1 MIPFPRPQRSRPA
14 ARLTLRALDDRI
26 TPATAAYSAAT
37 QTLTLVAAQ
46 ADQLVVS
53 AVPNMPTGYL
63 NVTETQAGA
72 TVFNSTVK
80 NQSVRTL
87 VVQFGNTD
95 TGSLTLDATTRIGG
109 GLVVGGGTGVTTVD
123 VAGTVGGNIVY
134 TANPTLGLGAID
146 QVILEPTASVG
157 GNVALTLGDGPNM
170 VRLRGGTI
178 RGNLGVAATA
188 GGDTIQVTEAGDLTV
203 NGSVNFNLG
212 AGNNTVL
219 GMATHVIQVGGNFT
233 YTGGAGNDTF
243 DLDGSGTIL
252 DVRGDARFTLGTP
265 TGFDSNQANFEGVY
279 ARNLSFVGGAG
290 ADSIEV
296 SGALGVT
303 ANLTVSPGN
312 GENSFTSN
320 LLGSGANTIGG
331 NFTYAG
337 GANGDAVSLDN
348 TTVGR
353 NVNVSLGETFG
364 SSVATFSTGM
374 HGPGPVTVYG
384 NMTVTTGP
392 TTDSTVQLDRLY
404 VGGGLT
410 VLGGAGRNAVGM
422 DDINVA
428 GATLISLGAGV
439 DSLGIEQTPSN
450 GGGPLGGTS
459 TFGGTFTF
467 NGGADNDQVL
477 LAVDNVSGQQIQ
489 FGSHVSLIGGIGNNS
504 LFVGTGTTFE
514 LTGNLAQGFQT
525 IVGTVR

>member
-1 MIPFPRPQRSRPA
+1 
-14 ARLTLRALDDRI
+14 
-26 TPATAAYSAAT
+26 
-37 QTLTLVAAQ
+37 
-46 ADQLVVS
+46 
-53 AVPNMPTGYL
+53 
-63 NVTETQAGA
+63 VT
-72 TVFNSTVK
+72 
-80 NQSVRTL
+80 
-87 VVQFGNTD
+87 
-95 TGSLTLDATTRIGG
+95 
-109 GLVVGGGTGVTTVD
+109 
-123 VAGTVGGNIVY
+123 
-134 TANPTLGLGAID
+134 
-146 QVILEPTASVG
+146 LEPSASVG
-157 GNVALTLGDGPNM
+157 GNVFLSLGDGPNL

-178 RGNLGVAATA
+178 RGNLGISATT

-212 AGNNTVL
+212 GGNNTVF

-252 DVRGDARFTLGTP
+252 DVRGDARFALGTP

-331 NFTYAG
+331 SFVYTG
-337 GANGDAVSLDN
+337 
-348 TTVGR
+348 
-353 NVNVSLGETFG
+353 LGESFG

-384 NMTVTTGP
+384 NMMVTTGP
-392 TTDSTVQLDRLY
+392 TTDSDVQLDRLY

-410 VLGGAGRNAVGM
+410 VLGGAGRNTVGM

-428 GATLISLGAGV
+428 GATLISLGAGT
-439 DSLGIEQTPSN
+439 DSLAIEQTPSN

-467 NGGADNDQVL
+467 NGGGDNDQVF
-477 LAVDNVSGQQIQ
+477 LAMDNVSGQQIQ
-489 FGSHVSLIGGIGNNS
+489 FGSHVSLVGGIGNNS
-504 LFVGTGTTFE
+504 LFVGNGTTFE
-514 LTGNLAQGFQT
+514 LTGNLALGFQT
-525 IVGTVR
+525 IVGKVL

>member
-1 MIPFPRPQRSRPA
+1 MIPLPRPHRTRPA

-26 TPATAAYSAAT
+26 TPATAAYSAVT
-37 QTLTLVAAQ
+37 QTLTIVAAQ

-53 AVPNMPTGYL
+53 AVPNKPTGYL
-63 NVTETQAGA
+63 NVTETQANA
-72 TVFNSTVK
+72 TVFNSTGK
-80 NQSVRTL
+80 NQSVRVL
-87 VVQFGNTD
+87 VVRFGNTN

-109 GLVVGGGTGVTTVD
+109 GLVVSGGTGVTTVD
-123 VAGTVGGNIVY
+123 VAGTVGGNIIY
-134 TANPTLGLGAID
+134 TANPIQGLGAID
-146 QVILEPTASVG
+146 QVTLEPTASVG
-157 GNVALTLGDGPNM
+157 GNVSLVLGDGPNL

-178 RGNLGVAATA
+178 RGNLGVSATT
-188 GGDTIQVTEAGDLTV
+188 GNDTIQVTEAGDLTV

-212 AGNNTVL
+212 DGNNTVL

-233 YTGGAGNDTF
+233 YTGGVGNDTF

-265 TGFDSNQANFEGVY
+265 LGFDSNQANFEALY
-279 ARNLSFVGGAG
+279 ARNATFIGGAG
-290 ADSIEV
+290 ADSVEV
-296 SGALGVT
+296 SGALGIT
-303 ANLTVSPGN
+303 SNLAVSLGN

-331 NFTYAG
+331 SFIYTG

-348 TTVGR
+348 TTIGR
-353 NVNVSLGETFG
+353 NVNVSLGESFG

-392 TTDSTVQLDRLY
+392 TTDSDVQLDRLY

-410 VLGGAGRNAVGM
+410 VLGGAGRNTVGM

-428 GATLISLGAGV
+428 GATLVSLGAG
-439 DSLGIEQTPSN
+439 DNSLAIEQTPSN

-467 NGGADNDQVL
+467 NGGAGNDQVL

-489 FGSHVSLIGGIGNNS
+489 FGSRVTLLGGGGNNS
-504 LFVGTGTTFE
+504 LFVGNGTTFE
-514 LTGNLAQGFQT
+514 LTGNIALGFQT
-525 IVGTVR
+525 IVGKVL